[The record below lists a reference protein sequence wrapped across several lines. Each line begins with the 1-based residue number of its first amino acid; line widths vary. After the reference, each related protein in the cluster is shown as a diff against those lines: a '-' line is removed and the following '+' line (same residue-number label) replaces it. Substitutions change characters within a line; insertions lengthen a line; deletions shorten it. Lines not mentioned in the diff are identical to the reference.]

1 MKKFVF
7 IYMIFVTGAIAQEKS
22 LSLEECLNIGLKN
35 SKEIKIS
42 KSKLIASEEQ
52 ITEIGAQMLPKIS
65 FGADYSY
72 INVDEPSN
80 LDIMP
85 STSISIR
92 NPFQLYSFN
101 LKIQTPVFT
110 GFGMSSLKNAA
121 VLNNKAINSE
131 HQSTINNSA
140 LDIHTAYW
148 NLFKAKSFMGLV
160 EQYLHLLK
168 EKLKDTKQFLDNGL
182 VTQNDLLKLQVEVS
196 NVELK
201 LIDAENGKEI
211 ARAVLNQR
219 IGLPLNRPTDI
230 ITDYMIDTTLQ
241 FSYDELLN
249 EALINRVEIKSVDYM
264 IEAGQEYVSAA
275 NSGWWPKV
283 YAVGSYIFQNIN
295 TETLSLGNREIRF
308 WTIGFSLSWDLWDWN
323 YTSSK
328 SSQATQLVLQG
339 KEKRELL
346 KEQIEIEVYNNYLSL
361 ISAKQKI
368 RISNFAVE
376 SATENYRLTEDKYN
390 NQFATSTE
398 LIDAQTDLINA
409 KQQLSTSIADY
420 NLAVTK
426 LEMSAGRKIY

>member
-1 MKKFVF
+1 
-7 IYMIFVTGAIAQEKS
+7 MIFVSGAFAQEKI
-22 LSLEECLNIGLKN
+22 LSLEECLNIGLRN

-42 KSKLIASEEQ
+42 RSKLIASEEQ
-52 ITEIGAQMLPKIS
+52 ITEIGSQMLPKLS

-72 INVDEPSN
+72 INIDEPSN

-85 STSISIR
+85 TTSISIR

-101 LKIQTPVFT
+101 LKIQAPIFT
-110 GFGMSSLKNAA
+110 GFGLSSLKNAA
-121 VLNNKAINSE
+121 VLNNRAMNSE

-140 LDIHTAYW
+140 LNIHTAYW
-148 NLFKAKSFMGLV
+148 NLFKAKRFTELV
-160 EQYLHLLK
+160 EQYVYLLN

-196 NVELK
+196 NAELK

-219 IGLPLNRPTDI
+219 IGFPLNHQTE
-230 ITDYMIDTTLQ
+230 ITTEFLIDTTLQ

-249 EALINRVEIKSVDYM
+249 EALVNRDEIKSIEFM
-264 IEAGQEYVSAA
+264 IEAGQEHVSAA

-283 YAVGSYIFQNIN
+283 YAVGSYNFQNIN
-295 TETLSLGNREIRF
+295 TETLSLGNKEIRF
-308 WTIGFSLSWDLWDWN
+308 WTIGLSLSWDLWDWN

-339 KEKRELL
+339 KEQRELL

-368 RISNFAVE
+368 RISNLAVE

-390 NQFATSTE
+390 NQLVTSTE
-398 LIDAQTDLINA
+398 LIDAQTDLMNA
-409 KQQLSTSIADY
+409 KQQLSISIADY
-420 NLAVTK
+420 NLAATK